1 MSKKRANL
9 EMIAPTT
16 EEAVEKALRELGLT
30 ENDVTIEILDE
41 GGRGFIGIGGR
52 QARVRLTVKDESA
65 EYVVNKIRES
75 GKKVSFNMNDDDF
88 ENLLQIAEA
97 TVIELLSKMNVSAE
111 VKARRSDEDQSD
123 GPPNIVVDI
132 NGEDLSILIGRRAET
147 LNALQY
153 ITRLI
158 VGKELGT
165 AAHIQV
171 DVEGYR
177 ARRQRSLERLAHRMA
192 NQAVKSGR
200 RQTLEPMPPNERRL
214 VHLALQGNEDVN
226 TESVGEEP
234 YRKVTILPK

>member
-111 VKARRSDEDQSD
+111 VKARRNDEDQSD